1 MDIDCYIVFLSD
13 SPYGDVSG
21 LPDPYTG
28 HDISDELRAQN
39 LGADGLSFH
48 SHETDLGGGSGGGG
62 VSGPEGYSTP
72 SRRVIREI
80 IV

>member
-1 MDIDCYIVFLSD
+1 MMNVAKYFLFAD

-28 HDISDELRAQN
+28 HDISDELLRQQGFD
-39 LGADGLSFH
+39 GASNTGISLQ
-48 SHETDLGGGSGGGG
+48 SHEVDMGQ
-62 VSGPEGYSTP
+62 PHHEGYSTP

>member
-1 MDIDCYIVFLSD
+1 MPLLDTHLTGLLAD

-28 HDISDELRAQN
+28 HDISDELRQQGMDLTTLEGE
-39 LGADGLSFH
+39 LGPAA
-48 SHETDLGGGSGGGG
+48 
-62 VSGPEGYSTP
+62 PEGYTTP